1 MYRFDLLF
9 DPQLIPS
16 LGKSIL
22 SLFIHYVLVFCFWA
36 KFPQKGKMFFNATVL
51 LKK

>member
-1 MYRFDLLF
+1 MAHK
-9 DPQLIPS
+9 LIPP

-22 SLFIHYVLVFCFWA
+22 SLFIDCVLGLCIWV

-51 LKK
+51 TKKVIKQS